1 MRSQEVAVAQHSVE
15 VILTRQL
22 ASYLAMPI
30 VIVDP
35 DGTMVFYN
43 EPAETI
49 LGSRFEDTG
58 ELSFETWTTTF
69 HAADD
74 GGEPIKPDEFPLT
87 IAFRERRASHKTFHI
102 RALDGRLRTIAVTA
116 FPLTSH
122 GDFGYGAA
130 AIFWESEGA

>member
-1 MRSQEVAVAQHSVE
+1 MAQHSVE

-43 EPAETI
+43 EPAEAI

-58 ELSFETWTTTF
+58 ELSFARWTTMF
-69 HAADD
+69 HGVDDD
-74 GGEPIKPDEFPLT
+74 GAPMTPEAFPLT
-87 IAFRERRASHKTFHI
+87 IAFRERRANHRRFHI
-102 RALDGRLRTIAVTA
+102 RSLDGIMHTISVTA
-116 FPLTSH
+116 FPLTSQ
-122 GDFGYGAA
+122 GASGCGAA
-130 AIFWESEGA
+130 AIFWESEAP

>member
-1 MRSQEVAVAQHSVE
+1 MAQHSVE

-35 DGTMVFYN
+35 DGTMVYYN
-43 EPAETI
+43 EPAEAV
-49 LGSRFEDTG
+49 LGSRFEETG
-58 ELSFETWTTTF
+58 ELPFEAWTTMF
-69 HAADD
+69 HGADAGGAPMTAA
-74 GGEPIKPDEFPLT
+74 EFPLT
-87 IAFRERRASHKTFHI
+87 IAFRQRRASHKTFQI
-102 RALDGRLRTIAVTA
+102 RSLDGRARTISVTA

-122 GDFGYGAA
+122 GDVGYGAA